1 MGQPAVTPWGV
12 YEAQWVQEAP
22 IPCPA
27 REAYVDGDRLAGGLY
42 LRQARAGDR
51 FTPLGMSGS
60 KLLSDYYIDRKMGHD
75 ARRTP
80 IVLDGEG
87 PVFIPGGTVAD
98 RVKIGQNTERVIH
111 IIFTKGEESHEELGH

>member
-1 MGQPAVTPWGV
+1 MPSSRGSSQ
-12 YEAQWVQEAP
+12 
-22 IPCPA
+22 
-27 REAYVDGDRLAGGLY
+27 
-42 LRQARAGDR
+42 LRI
-51 FTPLGMSGS
+51 
-60 KLLSDYYIDRKMGHD
+60 LSDYYIDRKMGHD

>member
-1 MGQPAVTPWGV
+1 
-12 YEAQWVQEAP
+12 
-22 IPCPA
+22 
-27 REAYVDGDRLAGGLY
+27 
-42 LRQARAGDR
+42 
-51 FTPLGMSGS
+51 
-60 KLLSDYYIDRKMGHD
+60 MGHD